1 MRCPRWTPTAWFA
14 FIFAVGTAAH
24 VCLPRSITPWI
35 AWMPL
40 QILGTLLLMA
50 ALGLNLAASRAFK
63 THATSP
69 VPYTRPDALITTGVF
84 RFSRHPVYLAL
95 VLSALGL
102 GCLLDAVT
110 FLPGSLVLGVVLDRC
125 VVPDEERQLQATF
138 GETYRRY
145 RERTRRWL

>member
-1 MRCPRWTPTAWFA
+1 
-14 FIFAVGTAAH
+14 
-24 VCLPRSITPWI
+24 
-35 AWMPL
+35 MPL
-40 QILGTLLLMA
+40 QILGTLLLMV
-50 ALGLNLAASRAFK
+50 ALGLNLAASRVFK

-69 VPYTRPDALITTGVF
+69 VPYTRPDVLITTGVF

-110 FLPGSLVLGVVLDRC
+110 FVPGSLVLGVVLDRC
-125 VVPDEERQLQATF
+125 VVPEEERQLQATF

-145 RERTRRWL
+145 RKRTRRWL